1 MLLGSLLIWDIINIC
16 DFHRVND
23 VRIIPTVC
31 VFLFVL
37 SKVYCCFSI
46 LCFMYLNLLH
56 WCFINRTEKY
66 SVVVCGFAD
75 FPIFSAQCMYRYCAV
90 VQQYNFRTTGKQP
103 ISDEYIFL
111 RAVNPDISLIYAIDD
126 QWFIQLIQKFS

>member
-56 WCFINRTEKY
+56 WCFINRTEQY
-66 SVVVCGFAD
+66 SVVVCGFAAFQFSVHNVCIGIVQLYSNIISGRQEND
-75 FPIFSAQCMYRYCAV
+75 QFPMSTYF
-90 VQQYNFRTTGKQP
+90 
-103 ISDEYIFL
+103 
-111 RAVNPDISLIYAIDD
+111 
-126 QWFIQLIQKFS
+126 